1 MIEIKTLIFN
11 PFQENTYILFDETKE
26 AVIIDPGCLSSNE
39 EDILD
44 NFIQENGLNPVRLLN
59 THCHIDHI
67 LGNRYVSNR
76 YELKLEAHKG
86 DEFIAK
92 AAQQHGISFGIQMP
106 EPAPDIDVYLNEGEQ
121 IKFGN
126 SVLDIVHVPGHSP
139 GSIVFYSQK
148 EGFMIVGDVLFNDS
162 IGRTDLPGG
171 DYDLLSSGIKGKLF
185 PLGDEM
191 KVYPGHGPYT
201 TIGKERRS
209 NPFL

>member
-1 MIEIKTLIFN
+1 MIQIKTLIFN
-11 PFQENTYILFDETKE
+11 PFQENTYILYDETKE
-26 AVIIDPGCLSSNE
+26 AVIIDPGCYSALE
-39 EDILD
+39 ESKLD
-44 NFIQENGLNPVRLLN
+44 GVIKENDLKPVRLLN
-59 THCHIDHI
+59 THCHIDHV
-67 LGNRYVSNR
+67 LGNRYVKEHYN
-76 YELKLEAHKG
+76 LQLEANIG
-86 DEFIAK
+86 DEFLAK
-92 AAQQHGISFGIQMP
+92 AAQAHGASFGIQMP

-139 GSIVFYSQK
+139 GSIVFYNK
-148 EGFMIVGDVLFNDS
+148 EEGFMIVGDVLFNDS

-171 DYDLLSSGIKGKLF
+171 DYDLLSGGIKGKLF
-185 PLGDEM
+185 PLGDDM